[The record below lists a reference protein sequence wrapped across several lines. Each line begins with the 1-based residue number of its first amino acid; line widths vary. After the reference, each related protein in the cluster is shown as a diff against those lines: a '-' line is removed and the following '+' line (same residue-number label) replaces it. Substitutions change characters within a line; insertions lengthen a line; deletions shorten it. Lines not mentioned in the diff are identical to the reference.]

1 MEVETHLVVEANSI
15 DPSSAAVF
23 RRRAN
28 LRSVYNDLLCT
39 RGKKVCAIVS
49 IEEVFHAS
57 RTHISGR
64 LHSRNP

>member
-39 RGKKVCAIVS
+39 RGKKILRHC
-49 IEEVFHAS
+49 
-57 RTHISGR
+57 
-64 LHSRNP
+64 LD